1 MNERATFKF
10 HVSLT
15 KHRSYLLEKTQ
26 IHIWNIQGIKF
37 YFTDPIG
44 YLKVK
49 FTITATVSWN
59 AVHLPEVKTQLNL
72 LSFETQSFK
81 PENKKVIKTV

>member
-15 KHRSYLLEKTQ
+15 KHRSDLLEKAQ

-37 YFTDPIG
+37 CFTDPIG
-44 YLKVK
+44 YLRVK
-49 FTITATVSWN
+49 FTIKATISWN
-59 AVHLPEVKTQLNL
+59 AVHLPEVKTQ
-72 LSFETQSFK
+72 SFDFETQSFK
-81 PENKKVIKTV
+81 PENEKVIKTV

>member
-15 KHRSYLLEKTQ
+15 KQRSDLLEKAQ
-26 IHIWNIQGIKF
+26 IQISNIQGIKF
-37 YFTDPIG
+37 CFTDPIG

-49 FTITATVSWN
+49 FTIKATVS
-59 AVHLPEVKTQLNL
+59 
-72 LSFETQSFK
+72 
-81 PENKKVIKTV
+81 